1 MNFISKM
8 RCILILFFLCTK
20 FATAQD
26 PNSTWIFQNNEPVV
40 EKDKV
45 NKIIDSVVEDFFLK
59 EQSDGSDPNSSLEL
73 IDNTS
78 SSQLINSITSNNDRK
93 LEMELSYKGLGAKI
107 RVLDK
112 IYGTAEDFELS
123 INSDFSYNSVNVLL
137 KECFYQDE
145 NSQGNAL
152 ALVQIIDLRQDNLPF
167 NGWISSK
174 QSHLTNYDN
183 YRYSLWLLSCT
194 ISDQE

>member
-1 MNFISKM
+1 MNYKSK
-8 RCILILFFLCTK
+8 IYGVLILFFLFPK

-26 PNSTWIFQNNEPVV
+26 TKSTWIIESKEPVI

-45 NKIIDSVVEDFFLK
+45 NKIIDSMVEDFFLK
-59 EQSDGSDPNSSLEL
+59 EQSDSSDPKSLDI

-78 SSQLINSITSNNDRK
+78 SSWLNNSITSNNDRK
-93 LEMELSYKGLGAKI
+93 LEMDLSYKGSGAKI

-112 IYGTAEDFELS
+112 IYGNSEDFELS
-123 INSDFSYNSVNVLL
+123 INSNILYDSVNVLL
-137 KECFYQDE
+137 KECFYQDG
-145 NSQGNAL
+145 NPQGDAL
-152 ALVQIIDLRQDNLPF
+152 ALVRIIDFHQENLPF

>member
-1 MNFISKM
+1 MNFISTI
-8 RCILILFFLCTK
+8 RGILILFFLCTK

-59 EQSDGSDPNSSLEL
+59 EQSDGSDPNSLEL

-78 SSQLINSITSNNDRK
+78 SSRLINSITSNNDRK
-93 LEMELSYKGLGAKI
+93 LEMELSYKGSGAKI

-123 INSDFSYNSVNVLL
+123 INSDFSYNSVNILL
-137 KECFYQDE
+137 KECFYQEE
-145 NSQGNAL
+145 NSQENAL
-152 ALVQIIDLRQDNLPF
+152 ALVQIIDFRQDNLPF